1 MIKLKLQFS
10 QLFGSEDQIMLK
22 QTLMASHGTVCGTE
36 PTPAVS
42 PAGVGMLLF
51 GRLGSLTN
59 TERKTSEILLNSY
72 G

>member
-1 MIKLKLQFS
+1 
-10 QLFGSEDQIMLK
+10 MLK

>member
-1 MIKLKLQFS
+1 
-10 QLFGSEDQIMLK
+10 MLK

-51 GRLGSLTN
+51 GRLGSLNAQTQN
-59 TERKTSEILLNSY
+59 VRQVKY
-72 G
+72 F

>member
-10 QLFGSEDQIMLK
+10 QSFGSEDQIMLK

-51 GRLGSLTN
+51 GRFGSLNAQTQN
-59 TERKTSEILLNSY
+59 VRQVKY
-72 G
+72 F